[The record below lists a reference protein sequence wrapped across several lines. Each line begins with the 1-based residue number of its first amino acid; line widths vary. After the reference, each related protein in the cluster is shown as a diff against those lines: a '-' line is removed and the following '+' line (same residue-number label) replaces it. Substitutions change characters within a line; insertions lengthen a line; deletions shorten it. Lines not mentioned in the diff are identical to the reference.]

1 MQINYPEENVQN
13 FSMKSNHH
21 LCTAAQSPIT

>member
-13 FSMKSNHH
+13 LSMKSNHH
-21 LCTAAQSPIT
+21 LHTAAL